1 MIDQEVLAS
10 VIGEDFVASVVSVM
24 PKSSVVSLGAR
35 GVCSDTEEVN
45 SGLSSP

>member
-10 VIGEDFVASVVSVM
+10 VIGEDFIALVVSVM

-35 GVCSDTEEVN
+35 DVCSDTE
-45 SGLSSP
+45 